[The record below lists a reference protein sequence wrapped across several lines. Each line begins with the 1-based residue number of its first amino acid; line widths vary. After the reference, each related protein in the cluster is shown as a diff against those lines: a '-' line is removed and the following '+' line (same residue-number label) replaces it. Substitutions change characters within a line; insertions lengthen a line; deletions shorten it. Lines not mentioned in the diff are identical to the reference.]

1 MTLTRRSFT
10 KLATAGLA
18 TGLTSGLAS
27 GLAAPAL
34 AQSKTKMKMIL
45 NWTYQGPQSWFFLA
59 QDNGYFDEAGIEMTI
74 DQGKGSGA
82 AVGQVA
88 GGAYDVGF
96 GDVNA
101 LIRLVGTTDEETP
114 ICVYQMYN
122 KPPFTVAVLSGS
134 DIMTAEDLQGRKL
147 GGAAND
153 GALKLFPAFAN
164 VAGLDTSSIEI
175 LNFQSNLREQMLKSE
190 QVEGVFGYVN
200 TIRFSAKL
208 SGMDPDKDIRFI
220 NYGDYGMDLYSNGMI
235 VSKQMAA
242 ENPEAIKGMVWAI
255 NKGVADTLAD
265 LDAAVESVAAR
276 EPLINKPVEKERLIA
291 TLQDEMNHPEL
302 ATTGLGAVDP
312 DRFKTSIDIVVAA
325 DGLPRT
331 PDASEIFTDAFLPAA
346 DERIY
351 KLL

>member
-1 MTLTRRSFT
+1 MKMTRRRFG
-10 KLATAGLA
+10 KIAAATAA
-18 TGLTSGLAS
+18 TGLAPILS
-27 GLAAPAL
+27 APAL
-34 AQSKTKMKMIL
+34 GQGKTKLKMIL
-45 NWTYQGPQSWFFLA
+45 NWRYQGPQSWFFLA
-59 QDNGYFDEAGIEMTI
+59 QDNGYFDEAGIDMMM
-74 DQGKGSGA
+74 DQGSGSGA

-101 LIRLVGTTDEETP
+101 LIRLAGTKPEEAP

-134 DIMTAEDLQGRKL
+134 DIMTAEDLAGRKL
-147 GGAAND
+147 GGAPND

-164 VAGLDTSSIEI
+164 VAGLDTSDIEI
-175 LNFQSNLREQMLKSE
+175 LNFKSNLREQMLKSE

-208 SGMDPDKDIRFI
+208 SGMNPDEDIRFI
-220 NYGDYGMDLYSNGMI
+220 SYGDYGMDLYSNGLMI
-235 VSKQMAA
+235 PKAMAE
-242 ENPEAIKGMVWAI
+242 ENPELVKGMVWAI
-255 NKGVADTLAD
+255 NKGVADTLSD
-265 LDAAVESVAAR
+265 PDAAIDAVYRR
-276 EPLINKPVEKERLIA
+276 EPLINKAIEKERLLA

-302 ATTGLGAVDP
+302 ATTGLGNVDST
-312 DRFKTSIDIVVAA
+312 RFKKAIDLVVKASE
-325 DGLPRT
+325 LPRT
-331 PDASEIFTDAFLPAA
+331 PSMDEIYTDAFLPSA

>member
-1 MTLTRRSFT
+1 MTLTRRRFT
-10 KLATAGLA
+10 QLAGAGLA
-18 TGLTSGLAS
+18 AS
-27 GLAAPAL
+27 LAAPAL
-34 AQSKTKMKMIL
+34 GQSKTKLKMIL
-45 NWTYQGPQSWFFLA
+45 NWRYQGPQSWFFLA
-59 QDNGYFDEAGIEMTI
+59 QDKGYFDEAGIEIEM
-74 DQGKGSGA
+74 DQGNGSGA

-96 GDVNA
+96 GDINA
-101 LIRLVGTTDEETP
+101 LIRLAGTTDEETP
-114 ICVYQMYN
+114 IGVYQMYN
-122 KPPFTVAVLSGS
+122 KPPFTVAVLSSS

-164 VAGLDTSSIEI
+164 IAGLDTSGIEI
-175 LNFQSNLREQMLKSE
+175 LNFKSNLREQMLKTE

-208 SGMDPDKDIRFI
+208 SGMNPDEDIRFI
-220 NYGDYGMDLYSNGMI
+220 SFGDYGMDLYSNGMI
-235 VSKQMAA
+235 VSKKMVA
-242 ENPEAIKGMVWAI
+242 ESPEVVKGMVTAI

-265 LDAAVESVAAR
+265 LDGAVDSVAAR
-276 EPLINKPVEKERLIA
+276 EPLINKAIEKERLIA

-312 DRFKTSIDIVVAA
+312 ARFKESIDLVVKAN
-325 DGLPRT
+325 GLPRT
-331 PDASEIFTDAFLPAA
+331 PAPTEIFTDAFLPAA
-346 DERIY
+346 DDRIY

>member
-1 MTLTRRSFT
+1 MTITRRRFT
-10 KLATAGLA
+10 QLATAGVA
-18 TGLTSGLAS
+18 TA
-27 GLAAPAL
+27 LAAPAI
-34 AQSKTKMKMIL
+34 AQGTTKLKMIL
-45 NWTYQGPQSWFFLA
+45 NWRYQGPQSWFFLA
-59 QDNGYFDEAGIEMTI
+59 KDKGYFDEAGIEIVM
-74 DQGKGSGA
+74 DQGSGSGA

-101 LIRLVGTTDEETP
+101 LIRLAATSPEEAP

-122 KPPFTVAVLSGS
+122 KPPFAVAVLSS
-134 DIMTAEDLQGRKL
+134 SNIMTAADLEGRKL
-147 GGAAND
+147 GGAASD

-164 VAGLDTSSIEI
+164 VAGLDTSGIEI
-175 LNFQSNLREQMLKSE
+175 LNFKSNLREQMLKSE

-220 NYGDYGMDLYSNGMI
+220 SYGDYGMDLYSNGMI
-235 VSKQMAA
+235 VSKQLVA
-242 ENPEAIKGMVWAI
+242 EKPDVVKGMVSAI

-265 LDAAVESVAAR
+265 LDAVVDAVAAR
-276 EPLINKPVEKERLIA
+276 EPLINKVIEKERLIA

-312 DRFKTSIDIVVAA
+312 DRFKQAIDLVVKA

-331 PDASEIFTDAFLPAA
+331 PDASEIFTNAFLPSQ
-346 DERIY
+346 DERIF

>member
-1 MTLTRRSFT
+1 MNITRRQFLQLSS
-10 KLATAGLA
+10 AAIG
-18 TGLTSGLAS
+18 SGLAP
-27 GLAAPAL
+27 GLINSVS
-34 AQSKTKMKMIL
+34 AQDATKLKMIL
-45 NWTYQGPQSWFFLA
+45 NWRYQGPQSWFFLA
-59 QDNGYFDEAGIEMTI
+59 EDNGYFKQAGIEMTM
-74 DQGKGSGA
+74 DQGNGSGA

-101 LIRLVGTTDEETP
+101 LIRLASTKPEEAP

-122 KPPFTVAVLSGS
+122 KPPFTVAVLKSS

-164 VAGLDTSSIEI
+164 LAGLDTSGIEI
-175 LNFQSNLREQMLKSE
+175 LNFKSNLREQMLKSE

-208 SGMDPDKDIRFI
+208 SGMNPDEDIRFI
-220 NYGDYGMDLYSNGMI
+220 SYGDYGMDLYSNGLLIPKAM
-235 VSKQMAA
+235 VKDD
-242 ENPEAIKGMVWAI
+242 PEMVKGLVWAI

-265 LDAAVESVAAR
+265 PDAAIESVARR
-276 EPLINKPVEKERLIA
+276 EPLIDKAIEKERLIA
-291 TLQDEMNHPEL
+291 TLQDEMNHQEL
-302 ATTGLGAVDP
+302 VSTGLGGVDTE
-312 DRFKTSIDIVVAA
+312 RFIKAIELVIK
-325 DGLPRT
+325 
-331 PDASEIFTDAFLPAA
+331 ASELSRIPDIAEIYTDAFLPEG

>member
-1 MTLTRRSFT
+1 MTLTRRRFT
-10 KLATAGLA
+10 QLAGAGLA
-18 TGLTSGLAS
+18 AS
-27 GLAAPAL
+27 LAAPAL
-34 AQSKTKMKMIL
+34 GQSKTKLKMIL
-45 NWTYQGPQSWFFLA
+45 NWRYQGPQSWFFLA
-59 QDNGYFDEAGIEMTI
+59 QDKGYFDEAGIEIEM
-74 DQGKGSGA
+74 DQGNGSGA

-96 GDVNA
+96 GDINA
-101 LIRLVGTTDEETP
+101 LIRLAGTTDEETP
-114 ICVYQMYN
+114 IGVYQMYN
-122 KPPFTVAVLSGS
+122 KPPFTVAVLSSS

-164 VAGLDTSSIEI
+164 IAGIDTSGIEI
-175 LNFQSNLREQMLKSE
+175 LNFKSNLREQMLKTE

-208 SGMDPDKDIRFI
+208 SGMNPDEDIRFI
-220 NYGDYGMDLYSNGMI
+220 SFGDYGMDLYSNGMI
-235 VSKQMAA
+235 VSKQLVA
-242 ENPEAIKGMVWAI
+242 ENPEVVKGMVSAI

-265 LDAAVESVAAR
+265 LDGAVDSVASR
-276 EPLINKPVEKERLIA
+276 EPLINKAIEKERLIA

-312 DRFKTSIDIVVAA
+312 GRFKESIDLVVKAN
-325 DGLPRT
+325 GLPRT
-331 PDASEIFTDAFLPAA
+331 PAPDEIFTDAFLPAA
-346 DERIY
+346 DDRIY

>member
-10 KLATAGLA
+10 KLAAATA
-18 TGLTSGLAS
+18 LTP
-27 GLAAPAL
+27 LAAPAL
-34 AQSKTKMKMIL
+34 GQGKTPIKMIL
-45 NWTYQGPQSWFFLA
+45 NWRYQGPQSWFFLA
-59 QDNGYFDEAGIEMTI
+59 QDKGYFDQAGIEMTM
-74 DQGKGSGA
+74 DQGNGSGA

-101 LIRLVGTTDEETP
+101 LIRLAGTNPEEAP
-114 ICVYQMYN
+114 LCVYQMYN
-122 KPPFTVAVLSGS
+122 KPPFTVAVLKDS
-134 DIMTAEDLQGRKL
+134 DIMSAEDLEGRLL

-164 VAGLDTSSIEI
+164 VAGLDTSGIEI
-175 LNFQSNLREQMLKSE
+175 LNFKSNLREQMLKSK

-208 SGMDPDKDIRFI
+208 SGMNPDEDIRFI
-220 NYGDYGMDLYSNGMI
+220 SYGDYGMDLYSNGMI
-235 VSKQMAA
+235 IPKAMAA
-242 ENPEAIKGMVWAI
+242 ESPELVKGMCWAI
-255 NKGVADTLAD
+255 NQGVKDTLAD
-265 LDAAVESVAAR
+265 LDAAVDSVAAR
-276 EPLINKPVEKERLIA
+276 EPLINKAIEKERLIA

-302 ATTGLGAVDP
+302 ATTGLGNVDP
-312 DRFKTSIDIVVAA
+312 ERFKQAIALVVKAN
-325 DGLPRT
+325 GLPRT
-331 PDASEIFTDAFLPAA
+331 PEPSEIFSDAFLPDA